1 MPTTPPHHP
10 TPPGGFNP
18 PGSVRI
24 SAGALELARSFAKD
38 VTSFDRAGGWIVCF
52 SWATRTRV
60 KDKGETEW
68 TDLGPGLYLGAMRR
82 TQAKPADIFRMGG
95 LEFLVEI
102 PDHIL
107 AQAKERLIELD
118 QSKLDKLTL
127 R

>member
-1 MPTTPPHHP
+1 MPTTPHPP

-38 VTSFDRAGGWIVCF
+38 VTTFDRAGGWIACF
-52 SWATRTRV
+52 SWATETRV
-60 KDKGETEW
+60 KGKGETEW
-68 TDLGPGLYLGAMRR
+68 TDHGPGLYLGAVRR
-82 TQAKPADIFRMGG
+82 RQARPADIFRMGG

-107 AQAKERLIELD
+107 AQAKERIIELD
-118 QSKLDKLTL
+118 TNRLHKLTL

>member
-1 MPTTPPHHP
+1 MSAKPPPHPIP
-10 TPPGGFNP
+10 TGGFNP
-18 PGSVRI
+18 PGSVRV

-52 SWATRTRV
+52 AWATRTRV
-60 KDKGETEW
+60 KDKGDKEW
-68 TDLGPGLYLGAMRR
+68 TDLGPGLYLGAIRR
-82 TQAKPADIFRMGG
+82 KDAKPADIFRTNG

-102 PDHIL
+102 PDRIL
-107 AQAKERLIELD
+107 AQAKERLIEVD